1 MFFETGPRV
10 AATLA
15 DLAAGLGSREA
26 ALCRELTKLH
36 EEVRRGDLETLA
48 RTYAAG
54 GELRGEIVLVVAP
67 PAAQEQP
74 SADDAETL
82 LRQALARVSLKDA
95 VGEVALATGLS
106 RRDLYQRA
114 LALAK
119 EHDHRPPR

>member
-1 MFFETGPRV
+1 MFETGPRI

-15 DLAAGLGSREA
+15 DLAEALGPREV

-36 EEVRRGDLETLA
+36 EEVRRGDLVALAKSLAETS
-48 RTYAAG
+48 
-54 GELRGEIVLVVAP
+54 EPRGEIVLVVAP
-67 PAAQEQP
+67 PTALEQP
-74 SADDAETL
+74 SADDADAL

-114 LALAK
+114 LSLAK
-119 EHDHRPPR
+119 EQDHRPPR